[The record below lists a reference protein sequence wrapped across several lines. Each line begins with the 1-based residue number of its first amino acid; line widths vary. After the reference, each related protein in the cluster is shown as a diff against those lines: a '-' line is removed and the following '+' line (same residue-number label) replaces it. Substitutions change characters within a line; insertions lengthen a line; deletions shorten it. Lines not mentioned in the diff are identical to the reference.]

1 LVDRGQRLT
10 TLLIQK
16 RYKPL
21 SIDKQILFLYAALK
35 GYLDF
40 LPVNLVS
47 TYEAE
52 LMHMYENSYF
62 HYTYKNILPKKLND
76 DIISYFI

>member
-1 LVDRGQRLT
+1 MLLNRLT

-16 RYKPL
+16 RFKPM
-21 SIDKQILFLYAALK
+21 SIDKQIIYLYAALK

-40 LPVNLVS
+40 MPVNLVS

-52 LMHMYENSYF
+52 LWTFMKIVIF
-62 HYTYKNILPKKLND
+62 
-76 DIISYFI
+76 IIVIQQ